1 MSIAT
6 TPGFPIAK
14 FVRGAAGSI
23 LLGALTT
30 SLFLSAFLLFSV
42 QPVVSRML
50 LPRLGGSPSVWN
62 TCVCFFQAALL
73 VGYGYAHFIAWRLK
87 PRTQLVIHG
96 LVLASGLIVLPLSL
110 GVDAPP
116 PDASPIGWLLMRLA
130 LAVGPPFVAI
140 AATTPL
146 LQHWFS
152 LTTHPQAR
160 DPYFLYVASN
170 SGSLLALLS
179 YPVLI
184 EPTLGL
190 SEQAWLWSIGFAAT
204 TAIVLACGIAAR
216 RNAASAP
223 APIVGTPAL
232 ISNAERLRWVALA
245 FLPSALMLAVTTYI
259 TTDIAAT
266 PLFWVAPL
274 AIYIGTY
281 ILAFARRQII
291 GQRALLT
298 LQGIAFVAAALAGFT
313 GARNLASLLIS
324 LGAFT
329 FTAAVCHTELARRRP
344 DVRRLTDYYLL
355 ISVGGALGGI
365 FSALVAPVLFLGPW
379 EYPLLLIA
387 ACLLRP
393 PPASVRLG
401 EDWAIRGDLLLPV
414 ALTALSTALV
424 WAASSAGP
432 EGLRSAAR
440 AASIIVPGTA
450 LLWFARRRVRLAL
463 SLAGFLLLPA
473 YVDASGSLIM
483 VRSFFG
489 VHRVRSLI
497 NEDLVVLQHGTTIH
511 GMQSTRP
518 GEELMPLL
526 YYDRAGPF
534 GRLFAVLEKRA
545 LPITAVGV
553 LGLGTGALGCYARR
567 GEAWTFREIDPVV
580 ERLARDDR
588 WFHFMGGCGNHPAVV
603 LGDARL
609 TLAADTAARYDLI
622 VIDVFSSDSVPVHL
636 LTREAL
642 AQYFARLK
650 PNGIVLFHVS
660 NRYLDL
666 TPVVARLAADAGAP
680 VRHLLVKPVGSDLR
694 RIGAE
699 VVAVGAPGSEL
710 DGLAADG
717 WDLPQAGPVLW
728 TDERSD
734 VLRVI
739 RWH

>member
-1 MSIAT
+1 MLLA
-6 TPGFPIAK
+6 GFTA
-14 FVRGAAGSI
+14 
-23 LLGALTT
+23 

-73 VGYGYAHFIAWRLK
+73 VGYGYAHFIARRLQ
-87 PRTQLVIHG
+87 PRTQLVLHG
-96 LVLASGLIVLPLSL
+96 FVLASGLLVLPLSL

-116 PDASPIGWLLMRLA
+116 PDAGPVGWLLTRLV

-140 AATTPL
+140 AATAPL

-184 EPTLGL
+184 ETTLGL
-190 SEQAWLWSIGFAAT
+190 SREAQLWSIGFAV
-204 TAIVLACGIAAR
+204 TAAVVLVCGIAAR
-216 RNAASAP
+216 RNAASTSV
-223 APIVGTPAL
+223 PIVATDAS

-281 ILAFARRQII
+281 IVAFARRQLV
-291 GQRALLT
+291 GQRTLLT
-298 LQGIAFVAAALAGFT
+298 LQAIAFAAAALAGFT
-313 GARNLASLLIS
+313 GAQNLASLAIS

-344 DVRRLTDYYLL
+344 DVRQLTGYYLL
-355 ISVGGALGGI
+355 MSVGGALGGI
-365 FSALVAPVLFLGPW
+365 FSALLAPALFLGPW
-379 EYPLLLIA
+379 EYPLLLVA

-393 PPASVRLG
+393 PPQPVRVSEG
-401 EDWAIRGDLLLPV
+401 WAIRGDLLLPV
-414 ALTALSTALV
+414 ALTALATALL
-424 WAASSAGP
+424 WAGSSGEPGAF
-432 EGLRSAAR
+432 RSMAHIALF
-440 AASIIVPGTA
+440 IVPGIA
-450 LLWFARRRVRLAL
+450 LLWFARRRVRLAMAM
-463 SLAGFLLLPA
+463 AGFLLFPA
-473 YVDASGSLIM
+473 IVDASNTLIM
-483 VRSFFG
+483 ARSFFG
-489 VHRVRSLI
+489 IHRVRSI
-497 NEDLVVLQHGTTIH
+497 PGEDLVVLQNGTTIH

-518 GEELMPLL
+518 GEEFSPLG

-534 GRLFAVLEKRA
+534 GRLFAALGKRA
-545 LPITAVGV
+545 SPITAVSV
-553 LGLGTGALGCYARR
+553 LGLGTGGLGCYARV
-567 GEAWTFREIDPVV
+567 GELWTFREIDPVV
-580 ERLARDDR
+580 ERLARNNR
-588 WFHFMGGCGNHPAVV
+588 FFHFMSGCGNHPTVV

-622 VIDVFSSDSVPVHL
+622 IVDVFSSDSVPVHM

-650 PNGIVLFHVS
+650 PKGIVLFHVS

-680 VRHLLVKPVGSDLR
+680 ARHLLVPSVGSERR

-710 DGLAADG
+710 DDLAADG
-717 WDLPQAGPVLW
+717 WDVPQPGPVLW

-734 VLRVI
+734 LLRVI
-739 RWH
+739 RWR